1 MQLFPFTNP
10 AATGHRRQI
19 VAGEGAW
26 VTDSEGNRLLDAVAG
41 LWCASLGHSH
51 EELARAAYDQMT
63 TLGYYHSFRDRSVK
77 VADDLAAKLVAMAPK
92 GIARAFLANGG
103 SEAVDTAIKIERA
116 YRNANDEPGRKKI
129 IARTGA
135 YHGSLGVSAALT
147 GMAYVRGG
155 FDLPDDGIV
164 RVSRPHHHKE
174 AKPNESERQF
184 AERLVRELDD
194 TIRAEGPQTV
204 AAMIGEPVMGAGGV
218 IIPPEGYWAGVREVL
233 DSHGIHLIADEV
245 INGFG
250 RLGTMFGSD
259 LYDLRPDM
267 MTVAK
272 QLSAAMIPV
281 SAVLMSE
288 EIGAKIDEASAGHG
302 LFGHGVTYGGH
313 PVSCAVALKTL
324 EIYERM
330 DVLEVVRAKGKVMER
345 ALERFRG
352 MPGVGEVRCLGMIA
366 AVELTGEP
374 GATGAAVGAECEAR
388 GVYVRIIGDIL
399 ALCPPYVI
407 EDAEIERIADVL
419 EAALEAARERVAA

>member
-1 MQLFPFTNP
+1 MQLYPYTNP
-10 AATGHRRQI
+10 AAKGHRRQI
-19 VAGEGAW
+19 VSGEGAW

-41 LWCASLGHSH
+41 LWCASLGHSN

-77 VADDLAAKLVAMAPK
+77 VADDLAAKLVAMAPN

-116 YRNANDEPGRKKI
+116 FRNANGEPGRKKI
-129 IARTGA
+129 LARTGA

-147 GMAYVRGG
+147 GLAYVKGG
-155 FDLPDDGIV
+155 FDLPETEVI
-164 RVSRPHHHKE
+164 RISRPHHHKE

-184 AERLVRELDD
+184 ADRLVRELDD
-194 TIRAEGPQTV
+194 TIRAEGPETI

-218 IIPPEGYWAGVREVL
+218 LIPPEGYWAGVREVL
-233 DSHGIHLIADEV
+233 DAHGIHLIADEV

-272 QLSAAMIPV
+272 QLSAAMVPV

-302 LFGHGVTYGGH
+302 MFGHGVTYGGH
-313 PVSCAVALKTL
+313 PVGCAVALKTL

-330 DVLEVVRAKGKVMER
+330 DVLGVVRAKGEVMR
-345 ALERFRG
+345 RSLERFRG
-352 MPGVGEVRCLGMIA
+352 MPGVGDVRCLGMIA

-374 GATGAAVGAECEAR
+374 GATGAAVGAEAEAR
-388 GVYVRIIGDIL
+388 GVYLRIIGDVL
-399 ALCPPYVI
+399 AMCPPYVI
-407 EDAEIERIADVL
+407 EDSEIERIADVL
-419 EAALEAARERVAA
+419 EASIGAARERVAA

>member
-1 MQLFPFTNP
+1 MPAACNP
-10 AATGHRRQI
+10 A
-19 VAGEGAW
+19 
-26 VTDSEGNRLLDAVAG
+26 
-41 LWCASLGHSH
+41 
-51 EELARAAYDQMT
+51 
-63 TLGYYHSFRDRSVK
+63 
-77 VADDLAAKLVAMAPK
+77 AMAPK
-92 GIARAFLANGG
+92 GIGRAFLANGG

-116 YRNANDEPGRKKI
+116 YRNANGEPGRKKI
-129 IARTGA
+129 IARTGG

-147 GMAYVRGG
+147 GMAYVKNG
-155 FDLPDDGIV
+155 FDLPEVEIV
-164 RVSRPHHHKE
+164 RISRPHHHKE

-194 TIRAEGPQTV
+194 TIRAEGPETI

-218 IIPPEGYWAGVREVL
+218 MIPPEGYWAGVREVL
-233 DSHGIHLIADEV
+233 DAHGIHLIADEV

-272 QLSAAMIPV
+272 QLSAAFVPI
-281 SAVLMSE
+281 SAVLMTE

-302 LFGHGVTYGGH
+302 MFGHGVTYGGH

-330 DVLEVVRAKGKVMER
+330 DVLSVVRAKGEVLRR

-352 MPGVGEVRCLGMIA
+352 MPGVGDVRCLGMIA
-366 AVELTGEP
+366 AVEMTGEP
-374 GATGAAVGAECEAR
+374 GATGPAVGAEAEAR
-388 GVYVRIIGDIL
+388 GLYVRIIGDVL
-399 ALCPPYVI
+399 AMCPPYVI
-407 EDAEIERIADVL
+407 EDEEIERIADVL
-419 EAALEAARERVAA
+419 EASIGAARERVAA